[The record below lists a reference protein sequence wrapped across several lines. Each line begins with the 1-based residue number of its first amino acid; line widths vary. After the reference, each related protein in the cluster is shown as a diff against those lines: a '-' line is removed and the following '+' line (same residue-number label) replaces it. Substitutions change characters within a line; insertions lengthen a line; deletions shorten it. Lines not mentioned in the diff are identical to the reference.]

1 MIISSRCFTQIQT
14 RLNLVAKNKSLHAA
28 DAAEGFVNKTKLK
41 LMLLYQRSYMKTIF
55 FLESRIKNQDKITV
69 VYGFQS

>member
-14 RLNLVAKNKSLHAA
+14 WLNLAAKNKSLHAA

-41 LMLLYQRSYMKTIF
+41 LMLLYQRSYMKNY
-55 FLESRIKNQDKITV
+55 FLFRIKK
-69 VYGFQS
+69 